1 VPPAVNQFLNL
12 TKNSSLGVA
21 VAYAETMYV
30 TNTVIGNGNP
40 AIQSIL
46 VAMGLY
52 LVLSLAISLVG
63 NLASRRLRLVER

>member
-1 VPPAVNQFLNL
+1 MDRN
-12 TKNSSLGVA
+12 TSLGVA
-21 VAYAETMYV
+21 VAYAELMSV
-30 TNTVIGNGNP
+30 TKTVISSGNP

-52 LVLSLAISLVG
+52 LVLSLTISGIG